1 MEIASW
7 YPRLKLLLYS
17 PFDHQNSWISYPF
30 SCRFWCI
37 STHLAQARGQVTAAE
52 DIIDEDNCA
61 GERDEDIARDDRDE
75 DLATASEVDSDDDSD
90 EENDL
95 EFLITEDEGMDAT
108 EEDEIEI
115 IWVIIA
121 YTYPIISSLKM
132 WSYLSFR
139 VVIYVVK
146 HPKRGTLFA

>member
-1 MEIASW
+1 MTTKTLGYLILFLVGFDASRHNW
-7 YPRLKLLLYS
+7 FRHKV
-17 PFDHQNSWISYPF
+17 
-30 SCRFWCI
+30 
-37 STHLAQARGQVTAAE
+37 QARGQVTAAE

-90 EENDL
+90 DDSDEESDL

-115 IWVIIA
+115 I
-121 YTYPIISSLKM
+121 
-132 WSYLSFR
+132 
-139 VVIYVVK
+139 
-146 HPKRGTLFA
+146 

>member
-1 MEIASW
+1 MTTQTVGYLILFLVGFDASRHNW
-7 YPRLKLLLYS
+7 FRHKV
-17 PFDHQNSWISYPF
+17 
-30 SCRFWCI
+30 
-37 STHLAQARGQVTAAE
+37 QARGQVTAAE

-90 EENDL
+90 EENHL

-115 IWVIIA
+115 I
-121 YTYPIISSLKM
+121 
-132 WSYLSFR
+132 
-139 VVIYVVK
+139 
-146 HPKRGTLFA
+146 